1 MRKERGRGAKQKYN
15 FTGDNGWLRKGKN
28 QKGNVELWT
37 TLSDDVGVA
46 GCVYPGEHLQRGNPG
61 MDRSPSH
68 KCRVALNL
76 AAEQQNRV
84 PVGKSPAAGLVV
96 VS

>member
-1 MRKERGRGAKQKYN
+1 MTKVRKERGRGAKQKYN

-28 QKGNVELWT
+28 QKGNVD
-37 TLSDDVGVA
+37 DDVYVA

-96 VS
+96 VL